1 MPLAVFFFEFCLLA
15 DLAVEFGIKRSL
27 DVKILPLDQ
36 LRLSDNRLVL
46 RLCL

>member
-1 MPLAVFFFEFCLLA
+1 MFSFEFCLLA

-27 DVKILPLDQ
+27 DVKISPLDQ

-46 RLCL
+46 RWCV